1 MARESLNAIATSV
14 FEYQV
19 TDKSDTAPD
28 VVNSFLTS
36 GSFGRKYNDG
46 LISDL
51 NSSIR
56 AKYGN
61 GATTGVYDVGGYG
74 HSSVNY
80 GSSPMLGAGIMPVAK
95 LSLLSDSQKSWYSE
109 RAALLDSKLGTSIKS
124 GFAFDIDNSKTD
136 AAYDTG
142 TIVPSLINAVDRKI
156 SSDIIS
162 ASEEKAFVSASLT
175 EFLLALLSDTFG
187 SALKITGGF
196 GLQRQNDSPKTS
208 GAEAN
213 TITDHAFGRAF
224 DFSLIQKVTGPKP
237 NSINTANGH
246 VEQLTT
252 LLEKLNVMPAYLIPD
267 YIAVSAKYVDKSY
280 DTYESKTNQLWAKY
294 PNLKYLKLKRDTSG
308 VHDNHIHIS
317 FSPARGGIYAGA
329 GGLLYNPASASGVSS
344 SAQAAKNKA
353 LYLISPYGAMPTNI
367 LKKDFTGNT
376 NSPKPEEVFLAL
388 TEIGYFSDETAAI
401 FVALAN
407 RESLRRVYIVDTIGA
422 VGLWQVSAGK
432 SDGGNITVHIKLP
445 QPESIN
451 PFSKMAYVNW
461 QKENL
466 TNDQIWEKIK
476 EQGKTQ
482 DKGIGNYDTRL
493 WNLTNQVWILRSKIG
508 RGAGKSIVNDLPVF
522 PWGDYGGRFAPK
534 YGWVSSTS
542 GSFCRFADAADVYT
556 KMTGKTSE
564 DLKEFLIA
572 ETPSDSRTLQKDIW
586 IAKNNKTILENWID
600 GVDYPKVNLG

>member
-1 MARESLNAIATSV
+1 MARESLNAVATSA

-19 TDKSDTAPD
+19 TDTSDNAPD

-36 GSFGRKYNDG
+36 GSFGKRYNDG

-56 AKYGN
+56 AKYGMAA
-61 GATTGVYDVGGYG
+61 GAGVYDIGGYG
-74 HSSVNY
+74 HSSVSY
-80 GSSPMLGAGIMPVAK
+80 GVSPMLSAGIMPVAK
-95 LSLLSDSQKSWYSE
+95 LSALNDNQKSWYSE
-109 RAALLDSKLGTSIKS
+109 RAGLLDSKLGTSIKS
-124 GFAFDIDNSKTD
+124 GFSFDIDNSKTD

-142 TIVPSLINAVDRKI
+142 TIVPGLINAVDRKI

-237 NSINTANGH
+237 NGINTANGH

-252 LLEKLNVMPAYLIPD
+252 LLEKLNAMPAYLIPD

-317 FSPARGGIYAGA
+317 FSPARGGIYAGP
-329 GGLLYNPASASGVSS
+329 GGLLYNPASAAGVSS
-344 SAQAAKNKA
+344 LAGAAKNKA

-376 NSPKPEEVFLAL
+376 ESVKPDEIFLAL

-407 RESLRRVYIVDTIGA
+407 RESLRKVYIVDTIGA
-422 VGLWQVSAGK
+422 VGLWQISAGF

-466 TNDQIWEKIK
+466 TNDQIWQKIK

-493 WNLTNQVWILRSKIG
+493 WNLTNQVWILRSKID
-508 RGAGKSIVNDLPVF
+508 RGTGKSIVKDLPVY
-522 PWGDYGGRFAPK
+522 PWGDYGGKFAPK

-556 KMTGKTSE
+556 RMTGKTSE

-572 ETPSDSRTLQKDIW
+572 ETPSDSRTLQKDVW